1 MDITTATGCEA
12 EVEVE
17 AEPAPVVTRW
27 PLTGRSVASARR
39 ELRGTLVQW
48 GLDELAEAA
57 ELVLSELLTNAVRHA
72 TNPHGRLVETRY
84 ERLPQGI
91 RIEVHDAD
99 ERIPMM
105 RRPADDD
112 EGGRGLALVDA
123 LTGRRWGV
131 SSRQGVGKLVWAHV
145 G

>member
-1 MDITTATGCEA
+1 METSMTGGQ
-12 EVEVE
+12 VTDGGT
-17 AEPAPVVTRW
+17 PGPVVSRW
-27 PLTGRSVASARR
+27 PLTGRSVGRARR
-39 ELRGTLVQW
+39 ELRATLGGW
-48 GLDELAEAA
+48 GLDHLADPA

-72 TNPHGRLVETRY
+72 RTPAGRLVETRY
-84 ERLPQGI
+84 ERLPQGGGI
-91 RIEVHDAD
+91 RIEVHDAND
-99 ERIPMM
+99 RMPQM

-131 SSRQGVGKLVWAHV
+131 SSRQGVGKLVWALV